1 MDTDSFIHYIKT
13 EEIYEDIEKNVETRL
28 DTSNY
33 ELNRPS
39 LKGKNKKINWI
50 DEKWI
55 RQKSKDKV
63 YSIEIKNIQLFIKR
77 TRWKEKQKA
86 QRGTS

>member
-28 DTSNY
+28 NTSNY

-50 DEKWI
+50 DEK
-55 RQKSKDKV
+55 
-63 YSIEIKNIQLFIKR
+63 
-77 TRWKEKQKA
+77 
-86 QRGTS
+86 